1 MLTFE
6 QIAEEAKAYAN
17 ITSEQI
23 DAMGL
28 TALHEQLSI
37 RIAAQEEVTASKK
50 AFSASAADL
59 LKRIRGDILC
69 LNREIRARYETSWAA
84 RSKESADDE
93 LVIELLPDPKD
104 EAAV

>member
-17 ITSEQI
+17 LTSEQI
-23 DAMGL
+23 ASMRL
-28 TALHEQLSI
+28 TELHEQLST
-37 RIAAQEEVTASKK
+37 RVAAQEEVTASKK
-50 AFSASAADL
+50 AFSGSATDL

-69 LNREIRARYETSWAA
+69 LNREIRARYETSWEV

-93 LVIELLPDPKD
+93 LAIELLPDLKD